1 MKKFLLTI
9 LLSVLITLSPSF
21 AEEEVVAEEDVST
34 DYETEITAKKFDT
47 EELLNNLLKT
57 AEFFDKQYPKE
68 KINEDMRDD
77 IKNAFPGIS
86 EQGAYDMQ
94 MYIRNGLGAYRYFKN
109 LYEKY
114 KENLLTPEEPA
125 IIVDD
130 DQIANY
136 RQAPDYIESEEDAVV
151 ISDIKTVVPYS
162 LNKRD
167 RKAVE
172 AKILR
177 DSYSFNKK
185 GDFDELIHIAARVK
199 LVKLPFYDILYP
211 SPLTGKKGIGEWQ
224 KTEDAYVRI
233 ITEQT
238 GVKDAKDIRGL
249 VHFSLPK
256 NKMIIG
262 IDGLYN
268 RPKINFEKS
277 ENLKNWQTNI
287 PLPIRVITEDRKDY
301 SGFFK
306 ELAIPVTFEVED
318 TEKPLVLK
326 SEIIVDVCDEYF
338 KCSTKTFTPE
348 LTLNSEYKRESSVA
362 TFIYQKHMNIPQENS
377 EDINIDSAKIKNLP
391 DIGDFIEVKLTAS
404 EKISDFDIFI
414 SNTDNVAFETP
425 RINIDG
431 KQITVRFL
439 PLTQD
444 KKLEGQSFEFS
455 ILFNSQTLVRSQ
467 TIPEADNQP
476 EENPRLSW
484 KLVILG
490 FIGGLLL
497 NLMPCVFPVLSIK
510 LLSLTKF
517 GARQDVNVRR
527 NFRYTLIGIFSSM
540 FILSSFLAILKYLGH
555 NIGWGMQFQNPYF
568 VIIMV
573 FAVMLFILTLF
584 EVVQFKTPEWMQ
596 KQINTSNPDNIPH
609 LLTGVMVVLMATPCT
624 APYLGTAIGFAL
636 AGTVIDI
643 YCILLAVGLGLAF
656 PYMLIYFFP
665 KLIVLVPT
673 PGPWMKKLNSFM
685 TLALFLT
692 LIWLISILQVQ
703 TNTWYI
709 VRLSVY
715 LILSFFALW
724 LNSLSDENYY
734 EGFKGEQQKII
745 KRNFN
750 IFFYSIF
757 ALLFAISLIDGGYNY
772 NKHYEE
778 VKKQTVD
785 TINYDEIN
793 KHIKNG
799 KTVIVAVGAD
809 WCLTCKYNNVMVLE
823 KPSLAARIENSPNI
837 EFIKVDWTN
846 YDKQVLM
853 FMEKYK
859 RSGLP
864 FYILFSPLAP
874 DGIVL
879 PEILNDVQLNNLI
892 SNFTIMKPNP

>member
-9 LLSVLITLSPSF
+9 LLSVFIPLFPSF
-21 AEEEVVAEEDVST
+21 AEENDIIESEQ
-34 DYETEITAKKFDT
+34 ETTIEKIDT
-47 EELLNNLLKT
+47 EKLLNNLLKT
-57 AEFFDKQYPKE
+57 AEYFDKQYPKE

-109 LYEKY
+109 FYDKY
-114 KENLLTPEEPA
+114 KENLLAPEEPA

-130 DQIANY
+130 DQIADHT
-136 RQAPDYIESEEDAVV
+136 QTPDYIESEEDAVV
-151 ISDIKTVVPYS
+151 ISDIKTIVPYS
-162 LNKRD
+162 MNKRD

-185 GDFDELIHIAARVK
+185 GDFDELIHIASRIK
-199 LVKLPFYDILYP
+199 LVELPFYDILYP

-224 KTEDAYVRI
+224 KTENARVRI

-238 GVKDAKDIRGL
+238 GVKDANNIRGL
-249 VHFSLPK
+249 IHFSLPS

-262 IDGLYN
+262 INGLYN
-268 RPKINFEKS
+268 QPKINFEKS
-277 ENLKNWQTNI
+277 ENLKNWQASI

-301 SGFFK
+301 SGFFR
-306 ELAIPVTFEVED
+306 ELAIPVTFDVED
-318 TEKPLVLK
+318 TEKPLIIK
-326 SEIIVDVCDEYF
+326 SEIIVDICDEQF
-338 KCSTKTFTPE
+338 KCSTETFTPE

-362 TFIYQKHMNIPQENS
+362 TFIYQRHMNIPQEKS
-377 EDINIDSAKIKNLP
+377 DDINIDSVKIKNLP
-391 DIGDFIEVKLTAS
+391 DIGDFLEISLTAF
-404 EKISDFDIFI
+404 EKISDFNIFI
-414 SNTDNVAFETP
+414 SNSENIAFETP

-431 KQITVRFL
+431 KKVTVRFL

-444 KKLEGQSFEFS
+444 KKLDNHSFEFS
-455 ILFNSQTLVRSQ
+455 IFFNMQ
-467 TIPEADNQP
+467 TIIRSSITPNRDNQP
-476 EENPRLSW
+476 EEKPHLSW

-517 GARQDVNVRR
+517 GARQDINVRR
-527 NFRYTLIGIFSSM
+527 NFRYTLIGIFTSM
-540 FILSSFLAILKYLGH
+540 FMLSSFLAILKYLGH

-568 VIIMV
+568 VIIMI

-584 EVVQFKTPEWMQ
+584 EVVQFKIPEWMQ
-596 KQINTSNPDNIPH
+596 KQISATNNDNIIH

-624 APYLGTAIGFAL
+624 APYLGAAIGFAL
-636 AGTVIDI
+636 AGTITDI
-643 YCILLAVGLGLAF
+643 YCILLAVGLGLAL
-656 PYMLIYFFP
+656 PYILIYLFP
-665 KLIVLVPT
+665 KLIILVPT
-673 PGPWMKKLNSFM
+673 PGPWMQKLNVFM

-692 LIWLISILQVQ
+692 LIWLMSILQAQ

-709 VRLSVY
+709 IRLSVY
-715 LILSFFALW
+715 LIICFLALW
-724 LNSLSDENYY
+724 LNSLSNENYY
-734 EGFKGEQQKII
+734 EGFQGKKQKNI
-745 KRNFN
+745 KKKFN
-750 IFFYSIF
+750 IAFYSIL
-757 ALLFAISLIDGGYNY
+757 ALFFTISLLDGGYNHY
-772 NKHYEE
+772 KHYEE
-778 VKKQTVD
+778 VKNKTVD
-785 TINYDEIN
+785 TISYDEIN
-793 KHIKNG
+793 KHIKEG

-823 KPSLAARIENSPNI
+823 KPSLAARIKNSSNI
-837 EFIKVDWTN
+837 KFIKVDWTN

-879 PEILNDVQLNNLI
+879 PEILNDDQLNSLI
-892 SNFTIMKPNP
+892 SNFTITTSNL

>member
-21 AEEEVVAEEDVST
+21 AEEEVVAEEDVAT
-34 DYETEITAKKFDT
+34 DYELETSAKKFDT

-199 LVKLPFYDILYP
+199 LVELPFYDILYP

-362 TFIYQKHMNIPQENS
+362 TFIYQRHMNIPQEKS
-377 EDINIDSAKIKNLP
+377 EDISIDSAKIKNLP
-391 DIGDFIEVKLTAS
+391 DIGDFIEVKLTTS

-414 SNTDNVAFETP
+414 SNTDNIAFETP

-596 KQINTSNPDNIPH
+596 KQISTSNPDNIPH

-656 PYMLIYFFP
+656 PYMLIYLFP

-673 PGPWMKKLNSFM
+673 PGSWMKKLNSFM

-709 VRLSVY
+709 VRLSIY

-734 EGFKGEQQKII
+734 EGVKGEQQKII

>member
-9 LLSVLITLSPSF
+9 LLSVLIPIFPSF
-21 AEEEVVAEEDVST
+21 AEEDTIISSESEVT
-34 DYETEITAKKFDT
+34 DEKFDT
-47 EELLNNLLKT
+47 EKLLNELLKT
-57 AEFFDKQYPKE
+57 ADFFDKQYPKE

-77 IKNAFPGIS
+77 IKKAFPGIS

-94 MYIRNGLGAYRYFKN
+94 MYIRSGLGAYRYFKN
-109 LYEKY
+109 LYDKY
-114 KENLLTPEEPA
+114 KETLLTPEEPA
-125 IIVDD
+125 IIVED
-130 DQIANY
+130 DQIADY
-136 RQAPDYIESEEDAVV
+136 KQVPDYIDAGEDAVI
-151 ISDIKTVVPYS
+151 ISDIKTIVPYTLS
-162 LNKRD
+162 NRD

-172 AKILR
+172 AKIMR
-177 DSYSFNKK
+177 DAYSFNKK
-185 GDFDELIHIAARVK
+185 GDFDELIHIASRIK
-199 LVKLPFYDILYP
+199 LVELPFYDILYP

-224 KTEDAYVRI
+224 KTKNAYVRI

-238 GVKDAKDIRGL
+238 GVKDAQNIRGL
-249 VHFSLPK
+249 IHFSLPD

-262 IDGLYN
+262 IDGLHN
-268 RPKINFEKS
+268 RPKINFDKS
-277 ENLKNWQTNI
+277 ENLKNWKASI
-287 PLPIRVITEDRKDY
+287 PLPIRVITENRKDY

-326 SEIIVDVCDEYF
+326 SEINVDICDEYF
-338 KCSTKTFTPE
+338 ECSTETFTPE
-348 LTLNSEYKRESSVA
+348 LFLNSEYKRESSVA
-362 TFIYQKHMNIPQENS
+362 TFIYQRHMNIPQEKS
-377 EDINIDSAKIKNLP
+377 EDINIDNVKIKNLP
-391 DIGDFIEVKLTAS
+391 DVGDFIEVTLTTH

-414 SNTDNVAFETP
+414 SSSDNIAFETP

-431 KQITVRFL
+431 KKINVRFL

-444 KKLEGQSFEFS
+444 KKLENHTFEFS
-455 ILFNSQTLVRSQ
+455 ILLNSKIIVRNNIVPQT
-467 TIPEADNQP
+467 DNRP
-476 EENPRLSW
+476 DEKPRLSW
-484 KLVILG
+484 KLIILG

-517 GARQDVNVRR
+517 GARQDINIRK
-527 NFRYTLIGIFSSM
+527 NFRYTLIGIFASM
-540 FILSSFLAILKYLGH
+540 FILASFLAILKYLGH

-568 VIIMV
+568 VITMV
-573 FAVMLFILTLF
+573 FAVMLFILAIF
-584 EVVQFKTPEWMQ
+584 EVIQFKTPEWIQ

-656 PYMLIYFFP
+656 PYMLIYLFP
-665 KLIVLVPT
+665 KLIILVPT

-685 TLALFLT
+685 TFALFLT

-709 VRLSVY
+709 VRLSIY

-724 LNSLSDENYY
+724 LNSLIDENYY
-734 EGFKGEQQKII
+734 EGVKNKKQKYI
-745 KRNFN
+745 KRKFN
-750 IFFYSIF
+750 IIFYSTF

-778 VKKQTVD
+778 IKNQTVD

-793 KHIKNG
+793 KHIKEG

-809 WCLTCKYNNVMVLE
+809 WCLTCKYNNLMVLN
-823 KPSLAARIENSPNI
+823 KPSLTSKIENSPNI

>member
-9 LLSVLITLSPSF
+9 LLSVLIPVFPSF
-21 AEEEVVAEEDVST
+21 AEEDIITNS
-34 DYETEITAKKFDT
+34 ETEVQTEKFDT
-47 EELLNNLLKT
+47 EKLLNNLLKT

-86 EQGAYDMQ
+86 EQGAYDLQ

-114 KENLLTPEEPA
+114 KESLLTPEEPA

-130 DQIANY
+130 DQIADF
-136 RQAPDYIESEEDAVV
+136 RQAPDYIDSGEEAVI
-151 ISDIKTVVPYS
+151 ISDIKTIVPYTLS
-162 LNKRD
+162 NRD

-185 GDFDELIHIAARVK
+185 GEFDELIHIASRIK
-199 LVKLPFYDILYP
+199 LVELPFYDILYP

-224 KTEDAYVRI
+224 KTKNAYVRI

-238 GVKDAKDIRGL
+238 GIKDAKSIRGL
-249 VHFSLPK
+249 VHFSLPD
-256 NKMIIG
+256 NRMIIG
-262 IDGLYN
+262 IDGLHN

-277 ENLKNWQTNI
+277 ENLKNWQANI
-287 PLPIRVITEDRKDY
+287 PVPTRIIIESGKDY

-306 ELAIPVTFEVED
+306 ELAIPITFEVED
-318 TEKPLVLK
+318 TEKPLILK
-326 SEIIVDVCDEYF
+326 SEISVDICDENF
-338 KCSTKTFTPE
+338 KCSTETFNPE

-362 TFIYQKHMNIPQENS
+362 TFIYQRHMNIPQEKS
-377 EDINIDSAKIKNLP
+377 EYINIDSVKIKNLP
-391 DIGDFIEVKLTAS
+391 DIGDFIEVALTAS

-414 SNTDNVAFETP
+414 SNADNIAFETP

-431 KQITVRFL
+431 KKITVRFL
-439 PLTQD
+439 PISQD
-444 KKLEGQSFEFS
+444 KKLEEHDFEFS
-455 ILFNSQTLVRSQ
+455 ILLNSRAPIRTNVVPI
-467 TIPEADNQP
+467 TDNQP
-476 EENPRLSW
+476 DEKPHLSL
-484 KLVILG
+484 KLLILG

-517 GARQDVNVRR
+517 GARQNINIRR
-527 NFRYTLIGIFSSM
+527 NFRYTLIGIFISM
-540 FILSSFLAILKYLGH
+540 FMLASFLATLKYLGH

-573 FAVMLFILTLF
+573 FAVMLFILTIF
-584 EVVQFKTPEWMQ
+584 DVVHFKTPKWLQ
-596 KQINTSNPDNIPH
+596 KQINTSNPDNVPH

-636 AGTVIDI
+636 AGTIVDI
-643 YCILLAVGLGLAF
+643 YCVLLAVGLGLAF
-656 PYMLIYFFP
+656 PYILIYLFP
-665 KLIVLVPT
+665 NLIILIPT

-709 VRLSVY
+709 IRLSIY
-715 LILSFFALW
+715 LIIGFFALW
-724 LNSLSDENYY
+724 LNSLSNENYD
-734 EGFKGEQQKII
+734 EGVKGERQKQI
-745 KRNFN
+745 KRKFN
-750 IFFYSIF
+750 IIFYSIF
-757 ALLFAISLIDGGYNY
+757 TLFFIIALVDGGYNHS
-772 NKHYEE
+772 KHYEE

-793 KHIKNG
+793 KHIKEG

-823 KPSLAARIENSPNI
+823 KPSLAARIKNSPNI

-879 PEILNDVQLNNLI
+879 PEILSDDQLNRLI
-892 SNFTIMKPNP
+892 SNFTVIRSNS